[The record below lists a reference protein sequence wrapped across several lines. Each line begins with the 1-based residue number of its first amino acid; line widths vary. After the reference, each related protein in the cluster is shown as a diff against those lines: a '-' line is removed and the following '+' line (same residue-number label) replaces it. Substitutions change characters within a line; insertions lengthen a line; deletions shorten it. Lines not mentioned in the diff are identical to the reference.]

1 MVRGTAARVISKKES
16 KRSILSRKMNEEQAL
31 VMKGA
36 RPGDRF
42 LVEVKC
48 VTEKQYDSEDMV
60 LFLSK
65 GADGTSAVERF
76 FRVVGIEMAN

>member
-16 KRSILSRKMNEEQAL
+16 KKTSLARKADEGHATM
-31 VMKGA
+31 VRGA

-48 VTEKQYDSEDMV
+48 VTEKQYNSEDMV
-60 LFLSK
+60 LFLTK
-65 GADGTSAVERF
+65 GADGTSAVEKF
-76 FRVVGIEMAN
+76 FKVTNIDMVN